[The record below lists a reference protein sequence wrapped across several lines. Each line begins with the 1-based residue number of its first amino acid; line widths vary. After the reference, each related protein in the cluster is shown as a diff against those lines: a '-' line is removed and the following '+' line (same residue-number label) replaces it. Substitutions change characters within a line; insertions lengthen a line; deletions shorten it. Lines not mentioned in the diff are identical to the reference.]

1 MLSLTG
7 RWVFGITSAVVL
19 GVSIYMRMEIL
30 AIGALASLA
39 LVLLPTVFESLVERL
54 RRLGPAEF
62 DPLVKR
68 ALEAVPK
75 DKLSIAEKEVQERAA
90 RMEAA
95 SRNWFTLINLI
106 RAELAALGVRVTALE
121 EELAAVRAHIV
132 KIMRHGRET

>member
-1 MLSLTG
+1 
-7 RWVFGITSAVVL
+7 
-19 GVSIYMRMEIL
+19 MRMEIL